1 MCLVSGRGA
10 GAGNRDLGA
19 NTEVAIE
26 TMECDKM
33 TGKVQRR
40 KWVKDEPQRSEVHG
54 HTFSTSEPQ
63 EKTVLATQE
72 RRRLT
77 LL

>member
-1 MCLVSGRGA
+1 MCLVFGRRA
-10 GAGNRDLGA
+10 GAGNRDLGVK
-19 NTEVAIE
+19 TEVATE

-40 KWVKDEPQRSEVHG
+40 KWVKDEPQRSEVYG
-54 HTFSTSEPQ
+54 HNSSTSEPQ

-72 RRRLT
+72 RRRV
-77 LL
+77 